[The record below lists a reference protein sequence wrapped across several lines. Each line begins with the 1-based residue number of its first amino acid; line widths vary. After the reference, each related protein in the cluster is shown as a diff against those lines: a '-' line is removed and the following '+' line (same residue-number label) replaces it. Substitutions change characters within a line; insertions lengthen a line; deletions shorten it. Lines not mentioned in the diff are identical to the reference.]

1 MGNRLLSKVHKR
13 LRKAIWRLQ
22 ARARG
27 DFLKNCRGIIH
38 VGANSC
44 QERDAYKRHDLP
56 VVWIEAAP
64 EPYQALVANLEGYS
78 KQRAISALV
87 LDTDGTRCTFH
98 VANNAGA
105 SSSVLDMALHK
116 DIWPHVDYSHD
127 IELVSQT
134 LPSALAGAGIDV
146 ANYDALVMDT
156 QGSEL
161 SVLRGASDLLKG
173 FRYIKTEAAD
183 FESYKGCARVES
195 LADFLR
201 DFGFVIDHKAP
212 FATHPSGGTYFDV
225 LFRREPT

>member
-1 MGNRLLSKVHKR
+1 MKHQILAKVQKR
-13 LRKAIWRLQ
+13 LRKAIWRFQ

-27 DFLKNCRGIIH
+27 DFLRHCRGVIH
-38 VGANSC
+38 VGANSG
-44 QERDAYKRHDLP
+44 QEREAYKRHDLP

-64 EPYQALVANLEGYS
+64 EPYQALLANLQRYP
-78 KQRAISALV
+78 KQRAINALV

-116 DIWPHVDYSHD
+116 DIWPHVVYSHD
-127 IELVSQT
+127 IELLSQT

-146 ANYDALVMDT
+146 VGYDALVMDT

-173 FRYIKTEAAD
+173 FRYIKTEATD
-183 FESYKGCARVES
+183 FESYKGMRAGRNACWLPARFR
-195 LADFLR
+195 LCHRPQGA
-201 DFGFVIDHKAP
+201 IC
-212 FATHPSGGTYFDV
+212 HPPI
-225 LFRREPT
+225 RRHVF